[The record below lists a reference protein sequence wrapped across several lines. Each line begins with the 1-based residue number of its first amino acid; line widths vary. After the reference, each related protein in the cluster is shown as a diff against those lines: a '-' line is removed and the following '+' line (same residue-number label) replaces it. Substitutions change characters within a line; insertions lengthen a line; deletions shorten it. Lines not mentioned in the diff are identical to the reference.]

1 METAPLDILLRAVVD
16 TLFDLAPITILIGIF
31 QFGIVRRPMAN
42 PRRIL
47 FGLFYVFLGLTL
59 FRIGLE
65 ETLIPVGHEMARQL
79 VEAAYATGPATWLD
93 LVPVCA
99 FAVLIG
105 FSATFIEPT
114 LTATATRV
122 HELSGGA
129 VTARTLRI
137 VVSCGLGFGLFL
149 GTVRIVSG
157 LPLPYML
164 VGLIAILIVLVRAA
178 PREVVPLALDCGG
191 IATSVVTVPLLMGYG
206 IAVAETIPGETTA
219 ADGFGLIVLAL
230 LLPAILVLAYARL
243 QAVIAARASGGK
255 GDAV

>member
-1 METAPLDILLRAVVD
+1 MEAAALDILLQAVRD
-16 TLFDLAPITILIGIF
+16 TLFDLAPITILIAVF
-31 QFGIVRRPMAN
+31 QFGIIRRPMAN
-42 PRRIL
+42 ARRIVV
-47 FGLFYVFLGLTL
+47 GLFYVFLGLTL

-65 ETLIPVGHEMARQL
+65 ETLIPIGHEMARQL
-79 VEAAYATGPATWLD
+79 VEVAYAAGPATFPD

-99 FAVLIG
+99 FAVMIG

-114 LTATATRV
+114 LTATAARF

-129 VTARTLRI
+129 VTALTLRI
-137 VVSCGLGFGLFL
+137 VVSCGLGLGLFL

-164 VGLIAILIVLVRAA
+164 VGLIALLIALALTA
-178 PREVVPLALDCGG
+178 PREVVPLALDSGG

-206 IAVAETIPGETTA
+206 MAVAETIPGEATA

-230 LLPAILVLAYARL
+230 LSPAILVLAYARL
-243 QAVIAARASGGK
+243 QAVIAARESGGK
-255 GDAV
+255 GNEV